1 MTYFIIKGRTHFS
14 VIYQFVSMYV
24 YKLPFV
30 FLLSRDYIVSGSQDG
45 VLAIWSLE
53 SNKDCLCQKQ
63 LFGRIEVV
71 KARNNFLV
79 TAHFGIAF
87 DAGCISVRKINS
99 PKDLPVVF
107 AIYEV

>member
-1 MTYFIIKGRTHFS
+1 M
-14 VIYQFVSMYV
+14 FVSMYV
-24 YKLPFV
+24 YKLPLV